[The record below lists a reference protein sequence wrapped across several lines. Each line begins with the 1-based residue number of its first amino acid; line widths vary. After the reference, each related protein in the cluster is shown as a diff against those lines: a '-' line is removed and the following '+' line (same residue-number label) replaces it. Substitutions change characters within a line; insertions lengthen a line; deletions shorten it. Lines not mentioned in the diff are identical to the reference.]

1 MAMDSYYVL
10 SLNILKAL
18 GGDVSITYPDADSIW
33 VEINKIYNNAGNRFD
48 IAPLEKIITEN
59 GEYNYYPDNNI
70 DAFTPV
76 NISVNIPQKY
86 TDEQVFE
93 LERLAESEGYKRGYD
108 EGEEYGKLTGR
119 EEGYTEGFNSGV
131 DAGQLVQKN
140 KLTNIT
146 IVENGVYEKE
156 DGYNVVTVE
165 VAGGVTDE
173 EVETLVNA
181 ARKEGYRD
189 GYSFGVDE
197 GITYQKNKL
206 GTTTFRD
213 NGNYTSEDGWNNV
226 TVEVDIPEFETE
238 QLNVE
243 LKENKNYTYTPT
255 TNGFSSVNISVNV
268 PSSGG
273 GTSTGLDLVSLGF
286 TADDQTE
293 WDNEISNKNTLAQ
306 TLAQKLINNFPTTNP
321 TNLFYDYIKDA
332 FDGGNLKG
340 NTDLIVFPSITNRNT
355 NDWSCDGAFKDC
367 VNLVKVGTIGGG
379 TEGGIIIYGN
389 SMFENCINLEIAP
402 KLYITSQANGMFKG
416 CTKLKDASN
425 VQISARYGAHT
436 DSMFENCINLEV
448 SPYILTTGCNTMFKG
463 CTKLKDVSK
472 FKVYFN
478 KSTSSR
484 HMLTE
489 TFMNCTSLET
499 LPPIAST
506 SSENY
511 IGRAICYASMF
522 EGCTNFNPTTT
533 FTVNVSS
540 SNTQNYTFSRMFY
553 NCTSLTQPVI
563 TSITNNKGTAHKAD
577 YMYYGCK
584 ALKTAASFSF
594 AKFTNIS
601 YMYGQCTSLT
611 SIPKMDCGNV
621 EICDFFASSCSA
633 LTTLGGFTNLGQKA
647 NLTGTDRMLRYCTA
661 LTRDSI
667 LNVFNNL
674 YDRAAAGYNVLTFH
688 INSTPLA
695 LLSEDDI
702 AIATNKGWTIV
713 S

>member
-93 LERLAESEGYKRGYD
+93 LEQLAESKGYIRGYD

-165 VAGGVTDE
+165 VAAGVTDE

-189 GYSFGVDE
+189 GYTYGVDD

-273 GTSTGLDLVSLGF
+273 GDSTGLDLVAMGF

-293 WDNEISNKNTLAQ
+293 WDNENNDRIARAQSLAQ
-306 TLAQKLINNFPTTNP
+306 RLVDNFPTINP
-321 TNLFYDYIKDA
+321 TNVFFDYIKDA
-332 FDGGNLKG
+332 LDGGKLNG
-340 NTDLIVFPSITNRNT
+340 NTDLIVFPSITNRYSGSWN
-355 NDWSCDGAFKDC
+355 CDGAFRNC
-367 VNLVKVGTIGGG
+367 VNLVKVGNIGGG
-379 TEGGIIIYGN
+379 SYNDIGFASN
-389 SMFENCINLEIAP
+389 MFENCINLEAAP
-402 KLYITSQANGMFKG
+402 KLLLNEGYFNF
-416 CTKLKDASN
+416 
-425 VQISARYGAHT
+425 
-436 DSMFENCINLEV
+436 
-448 SPYILTTGCNTMFKG
+448 MFKG
-463 CTKLKDVSK
+463 CTKLKDVSNLSYSGTYGIQTGNMFENCVNLEAAPNIRTSYPSGMFKGCIKLKDVSK
-472 FKVYFN
+472 FSVYLD
-478 KSTSSR
+478 KLTGSR
-484 HMLTE
+484 HSFAE

-499 LPPIAST
+499 FPNVG
-506 SSENY
+506 SSNQS
-511 IGRAICYASMF
+511 IGRAVNYISMF
-522 EGCTNFNPTTT
+522 EGCTKLNTTSKFSVDVSTSNSQNYNFN
-533 FTVNVSS
+533 
-540 SNTQNYTFSRMFY
+540 RMFY

-563 TSITNNKGTAHKAD
+563 SSITNNKGTAHTAS
-577 YMYYGCK
+577 YMYYYCES
-584 ALKTAASFSF
+584 LQTAASFNF
-594 AKFTNIS
+594 ANFKDIS
-601 YMYGQCTSLT
+601 YMYSYCKSLT
-611 SIPKMDCGNV
+611 SIPKMDCGKI
-621 EICDFFASSCSA
+621 EICNSFASSCSA

-647 NLTGTDRMLRYCTA
+647 NLTGTDWMLRYCSA

-674 YDRAAAGYNVLTFH
+674 YDRASAGYSVLTFH

-702 AIATNKGWTIV
+702 AIATNKGWTI
-713 S
+713 SS

>member
-59 GEYNYYPDNNI
+59 GEYNYYPDDNI

-93 LERLAESEGYKRGYD
+93 LEQLAESEGYRRGYD

-131 DAGQLVQKN
+131 DAGQTVQKN

-165 VAGGVTDE
+165 VAAGVTDE

-189 GYSFGVDE
+189 GYTYGVDD

-206 GTTTFRD
+206 GTTTFNA

-255 TNGFSSVNISVNV
+255 TDGFSSVNISVNV

-293 WDNEISNKNTLAQ
+293 WNNEISNKNARAQ
-306 TLAQKLINNFPTTNP
+306 VLAQKLIDNFPTTNP

-332 FDGGNLKG
+332 LDGGNLMG

-355 NDWSCDGAFKDC
+355 SDWQCERAFKDC

-379 TEGGIIIYGN
+379 TEGGTIIYGN

-402 KLYITSQANGMFKG
+402 KLYITSQAAG
-416 CTKLKDASN
+416 
-425 VQISARYGAHT
+425 
-436 DSMFENCINLEV
+436 
-448 SPYILTTGCNTMFKG
+448 MFKG

-478 KSTSSR
+478 KLTSSR
-484 HMLTE
+484 YMLTE

-511 IGRAICYASMF
+511 IGRAIVYASMF

-533 FTVNVSS
+533 FTVNVNS

-594 AKFTNIS
+594 AKFTDIS
-601 YMYGQCTSLT
+601 YMYYQCTSLT

-621 EICDFFASSCSA
+621 EICNSFANSCSA

-647 NLTGTDRMLRYCTA
+647 NLTGTDWMLRYCTA

-674 YDRAAAGYNVLTFH
+674 YDRATAGYNVLTFH